1 MDKFIKLEQ
10 ELYDRLIKWV
20 KKAQTEKENAVKNIV

>member
-1 MDKFIKLEQ
+1 MDKFVKLEQ

-20 KKAQTEKENAVKNIV
+20 KKVQTEKENAVKT